1 MTRQARSDR
10 RGLPSPTPARPTR
23 QGGFSMIEVL
33 VTMIIVAF
41 SLLGM
46 AGMQALSLKTQKD
59 ASLRSVAVVTGLDLV
74 ERLEY
79 NLTGALAGN
88 YVETLPKT
96 FTTVADCSSPTAACT
111 AQQMAI
117 YDLNEFQTLL
127 NVRLPGATA
136 TITSAGSGPVVYTVV
151 INWTQRMYA
160 ARGTT
165 VAATTGAVASNDV
178 AYTNTAGSGTET
190 FSYTM
195 TRRIY
200 NRLAVM

>member
-1 MTRQARSDR
+1 
-10 RGLPSPTPARPTR
+10 
-23 QGGFSMIEVL
+23 MIEVL

-96 FTTVADCSSPTAACT
+96 FTTVADCSTVACT

-117 YDLNEFQTLL
+117 FDLNEFQTLL
-127 NVRLPGATA
+127 NDRLPGATA

-165 VAATTGAVASNDV
+165 VAATVGAVASNDV

>member
-1 MTRQARSDR
+1 LRLHGSARACRSRQS
-10 RGLPSPTPARPTR
+10 
-23 QGGFSMIEVL
+23 GFSLIEVL
-33 VTMIIVAF
+33 ITVMIVAF

-74 ERLEY
+74 ERLEN
-79 NLTGALAGN
+79 NLTGAIAGN
-88 YVETLPKT
+88 YVDTLPKT
-96 FTTVADCSSPTAACT
+96 FATVTDCSTIACT
-111 AQQMAI
+111 PQQLAT

-127 NVRLPGATA
+127 NERLPGATA
-136 TITSAGSGPVVYTVV
+136 RITYAGTGPWVYTVV

-160 ARGTT
+160 TRGVT
-165 VAATTGAVASNDV
+165 VAATAGAVTSNDV
-178 AYTNTAGSGTET
+178 SYTNTAGAGTET

-200 NRLAVM
+200 NRLAVL